1 MNLSGSMA
9 NVCDVNQ
16 LDADVLLPPR
26 KRLLAGLK
34 KQSSESD
41 ATASPSPVAA
51 SCITTVA
58 SPSSTS
64 FSSEFEARLK
74 NLLNCHSNNPNITPE
89 EVAEASRKAAVTAT
103 KAAKAAR
110 VAAEEKAAIAAKAVA
125 VAKNALDLVASFS
138 EESINNKERNLKKNK
153 SKKHVPVQLL
163 YKNNKPIE
171 NCRKDEELARK
182 LHRAMN
188 SSPRISKNSPKS
200 DSKSSRSKRPRS
212 SSSFEMTEGSECG
225 GVPVGQDCLSLNN
238 SHTAV
243 GKNDSEGSNQEVCS
257 SKKDKT
263 VIKYDRSSK
272 IEIVNGEAKSSQSK
286 PKNCVDSHSPP
297 IGKKRG
303 RTKLKKLPLSICT
316 SKDKAQPREEIKV
329 RRSSSLTEMNTD
341 NQHVHTIPVFPVEA
355 PTERTMPI
363 EATSTWKCQDFKVP
377 ACIKQNKAVQS

>member
-1 MNLSGSMA
+1 ME

-51 SCITTVA
+51 SCVTDVA

-74 NLLNCHSNNPNITPE
+74 HLLNCHSNNPNLTPE

-103 KAAKAAR
+103 KAAEAAR
-110 VAAEEKAAIAAKAVA
+110 AAAEEKAAIAAKAVA
-125 VAKNALDLVASFS
+125 AAKSALDLVASFS
-138 EESINNKERNLKKNK
+138 EDAINNKERNLKKNK
-153 SKKHVPVQLL
+153 SKKHLPVQLL
-163 YKNNKPIE
+163 YKKNKPIE

-188 SSPRISKNSPKS
+188 SSPRISKTPPKS
-200 DSKSSRSKRPRS
+200 DSKGSRSKRPRS

-225 GVPVGQDCLSLNN
+225 MAVGQDCLSLNN
-238 SHTAV
+238 GHAIG
-243 GKNDSEGSNQEVCS
+243 GKIDSEGSNQEVCS
-257 SKKDKT
+257 SKKDKK
-263 VIKYDRSSK
+263 VIKYDRSSQ
-272 IEIVNGEAKSSQSK
+272 IEIDNGEAESSHSK
-286 PKNCVDSHSPP
+286 PKNCEDSHSPP

-316 SKDKAQPREEIKV
+316 SKDKAKPREEIKV
-329 RRSSSLTEMNTD
+329 RRSSSLTEMNTT
-341 NQHVHTIPVFPVEA
+341 NQHVHTIPVFPVE
-355 PTERTMPI
+355 PSTDRMKPI

>member
-1 MNLSGSMA
+1 ME

-51 SCITTVA
+51 SCVTDVA

-74 NLLNCHSNNPNITPE
+74 HLLNCHSNNPNLTPE

-103 KAAKAAR
+103 KAAEAAR
-110 VAAEEKAAIAAKAVA
+110 AAAEEKAAIAAKAVA
-125 VAKNALDLVASFS
+125 AAKSALDLVASFS
-138 EESINNKERNLKKNK
+138 EDAINNKERNLKKNK
-153 SKKHVPVQLL
+153 SKKHLPVQLL
-163 YKNNKPIE
+163 YKKNKPIE

-188 SSPRISKNSPKS
+188 SSPRISKTPPKS
-200 DSKSSRSKRPRS
+200 DSKGSRSKRPRS
-212 SSSFEMTEGSECG
+212 SSSFEITEGSECG
-225 GVPVGQDCLSLNN
+225 MAVGQDCLSLNN
-238 SHTAV
+238 GHAIG
-243 GKNDSEGSNQEVCS
+243 GKIDSEGSNQEVCS
-257 SKKDKT
+257 SKKDKK
-263 VIKYDRSSK
+263 VIKYDRSSQ
-272 IEIVNGEAKSSQSK
+272 IEIDNGEAESSHSK
-286 PKNCVDSHSPP
+286 PKNCEDSHSPP

-316 SKDKAQPREEIKV
+316 SKDKAKPREEIKV
-329 RRSSSLTEMNTD
+329 RRSSSLTEMNTT
-341 NQHVHTIPVFPVEA
+341 NQHVHTIPVFPVE
-355 PTERTMPI
+355 PSTDRMKPI

>member
-1 MNLSGSMA
+1 ME

-51 SCITTVA
+51 SCVTDVA

-74 NLLNCHSNNPNITPE
+74 HLLNCHSNNPNLTPE

-103 KAAKAAR
+103 KAAEAAR
-110 VAAEEKAAIAAKAVA
+110 AAAEEKAAIAAKAVA
-125 VAKNALDLVASFS
+125 AAKSALDLVASFS
-138 EESINNKERNLKKNK
+138 EDAINNKERNLKKNK
-153 SKKHVPVQLL
+153 SKKHLPVQLL
-163 YKNNKPIE
+163 YKKNKPIE

-188 SSPRISKNSPKS
+188 SSPRISKTPPKS
-200 DSKSSRSKRPRS
+200 DSKGSRSKRPRS

-225 GVPVGQDCLSLNN
+225 MAVGQDCLSLNN
-238 SHTAV
+238 GHAIG
-243 GKNDSEGSNQEVCS
+243 GKIDSEGSNQEVCS
-257 SKKDKT
+257 SKKDKK
-263 VIKYDRSSK
+263 VIKYDRSSQ
-272 IEIVNGEAKSSQSK
+272 IEIDNGEAESSHSK
-286 PKNCVDSHSPP
+286 PKNCEDSHSPP

-316 SKDKAQPREEIKV
+316 SKDKAKPREEIKV
-329 RRSSSLTEMNTD
+329 RRSSSLTEMNTA
-341 NQHVHTIPVFPVEA
+341 NQHVHTIPVFPVE
-355 PTERTMPI
+355 PSTDRMKPI

>member
-1 MNLSGSMA
+1 MA

-51 SCITTVA
+51 SCVTDVA

-74 NLLNCHSNNPNITPE
+74 HLLNCHSNNPNLTPE

-103 KAAKAAR
+103 KAAEAAR
-110 VAAEEKAAIAAKAVA
+110 AAAEEKAAIAAKAVA
-125 VAKNALDLVASFS
+125 AAKSALDLVASFS
-138 EESINNKERNLKKNK
+138 EDAINNKERNLKKNK
-153 SKKHVPVQLL
+153 SKKHLPVQLL
-163 YKNNKPIE
+163 YKKNKPIE

-188 SSPRISKNSPKS
+188 SSPRISKTPPKS
-200 DSKSSRSKRPRS
+200 DSKGSRSKRPRS

-225 GVPVGQDCLSLNN
+225 MAVGQDCLSLNN
-238 SHTAV
+238 GHAIS
-243 GKNDSEGSNQEVCS
+243 GKIDSEGSNQEVCS
-257 SKKDKT
+257 SKKDKKA
-263 VIKYDRSSK
+263 IKYDRSSQ
-272 IEIVNGEAKSSQSK
+272 IEIDNGEAESSHSK
-286 PKNCVDSHSPP
+286 PKNCEDSHSPP

-316 SKDKAQPREEIKV
+316 SKDKAKPREEIKV
-329 RRSSSLTEMNTD
+329 RRSSSLTEMNTT
-341 NQHVHTIPVFPVEA
+341 NQHVHTIPVFPVE
-355 PTERTMPI
+355 PSTDRMKPI

>member
-1 MNLSGSMA
+1 ME

-51 SCITTVA
+51 SCVTDVA

-74 NLLNCHSNNPNITPE
+74 HLLNCHSNNPNLTPE

-103 KAAKAAR
+103 KAAEAAR
-110 VAAEEKAAIAAKAVA
+110 AAAEEKAAIAAKAVA
-125 VAKNALDLVASFS
+125 AAKSALDLVASFS
-138 EESINNKERNLKKNK
+138 EDAINNKERNLKKNK
-153 SKKHVPVQLL
+153 SKKHLPVQLL
-163 YKNNKPIE
+163 YKKNKPIE

-188 SSPRISKNSPKS
+188 SSPRISKTPPKS
-200 DSKSSRSKRPRS
+200 DSKGSRSKRPRS

-225 GVPVGQDCLSLNN
+225 MAVGQDCLSLNN
-238 SHTAV
+238 GHAIG
-243 GKNDSEGSNQEVCS
+243 GKIDSEGSNQEVCS
-257 SKKDKT
+257 SKKDKK
-263 VIKYDRSSK
+263 VIKYDRSSQ
-272 IEIVNGEAKSSQSK
+272 IEIDNGEAESSHSK
-286 PKNCVDSHSPP
+286 PKNYEDSHSPP

-316 SKDKAQPREEIKV
+316 SKDKAKPREEIKV
-329 RRSSSLTEMNTD
+329 RRSSSLTEMNTT
-341 NQHVHTIPVFPVEA
+341 NQHVHTIPVFPVE
-355 PTERTMPI
+355 PSTDRMKPI

>member
-1 MNLSGSMA
+1 MENA
-9 NVCDVNQ
+9 CDVNQ

-51 SCITTVA
+51 SCVTDVA
-58 SPSSTS
+58 SPSSAS

-74 NLLNCHSNNPNITPE
+74 HLLNCHSNNPNLTPE

-103 KAAKAAR
+103 KAAEAAR
-110 VAAEEKAAIAAKAVA
+110 AAAEEKAAIAAKAVA
-125 VAKNALDLVASFS
+125 KAKSALDLVASFS
-138 EESINNKERNLKKNK
+138 EDAIVNKERNLKKNK

-163 YKNNKPIE
+163 YKKNKPIE

-200 DSKSSRSKRPRS
+200 DSKGSRSKRPRS
-212 SSSFEMTEGSECG
+212 SSSFEITEGSECG
-225 GVPVGQDCLSLNN
+225 MAVGQDCLSLNN
-238 SHTAV
+238 NGQAVV
-243 GKNDSEGSNQEVCS
+243 GKIDSEGSNQEVCS
-257 SKKDKT
+257 SKKDKKN
-263 VIKYDRSSK
+263 VMKFDRSSQM
-272 IEIVNGEAKSSQSK
+272 EIDNGEAESSHSK
-286 PKNCVDSHSPP
+286 PKNCEDSHSPSI

-329 RRSSSLTEMNTD
+329 RRSSSLTELNKD
-341 NQHVHTIPVFPVEA
+341 NQHVHTIPVFPVESS
-355 PTERTMPI
+355 TDRMTPI